1 MKTNNQPIHH
11 LFYHIWSEY
20 QYTFRTDFVV
30 ISNDDITSKQVKSAL
45 YDVDC
50 FIDGWISSRMLSI
63 DKQITE
69 YEVSTLVKYAWEN
82 HYQNLPIV
90 FNFPKSGKFEVY
102 ESYRSNRFRPLFAET
117 DESKRNN
124 GVSPY
129 VCTDGIYYRRN
140 NEVFTS
146 NEVFAVGTDLE
157 DGGIKPHTFFNNKK
171 SKIIYDKFIDAYR
184 CLRYA
189 PINETQTN

>member
-1 MKTNNQPIHH
+1 MENKNKTINH

-20 QYTFRTDFVV
+20 QYTYRTDFVV
-30 ISNDDITSKQVKSAL
+30 ISNDDITTKQVRSAL

-69 YEVSTLVKYAWEN
+69 YEVSILKKYAWEN
-82 HYQNLPIV
+82 HYQNVPII

-102 ESYRSNRFRPLFAET
+102 ERYRSNRFALLYAET
-117 DESKRNN
+117 DESKGKN

-129 VCTDGIYYRRN
+129 VCVDGNYYSRN
-140 NEVFTS
+140 DEVFTS
-146 NEVFAVGTDLE
+146 NEVFAIGEDLE
-157 DGGIKPHTFFNNKK
+157 DGGIKPHTFFNDEK
-171 SKIIYDKFIDAYR
+171 SKNIYNKVMDAHN

-189 PINETQTN
+189 PINETQIN